1 MTLFISS
8 LTTFGHICKS
18 FKSKD
23 LAKYVTYYV
32 VFFILMFHLVFV
44 ALTSKDKPGVEI
56 LGQCDLSKS
65 SRKGRSHEQNNG
77 KNSQTVPSPAH
88 QHHHLRQE

>member
-8 LTTFGHICKS
+8 LTTFGRICKS

-23 LAKYVTYYV
+23 SAKYITYYV
-32 VFFILMFHLVFV
+32 VFFILMFLLVFV

-56 LGQCDLSKS
+56 LGQCDLGKS
-65 SRKGRSHEQNNG
+65 SRKGRSHEQNNAN
-77 KNSQTVPSPAH
+77 KPPTLPP
-88 QHHHLRQE
+88 